1 MDISNSRSFF
11 AGEASGSGVGG
22 GASAVAAPG
31 DKKDELVDA
40 IADSTTQ
47 VSVSRRS
54 FNPGLVNNASSNILI
69 CWFFSWSLSH
79 QQILAFL
86 GAVPFTY
93 SDFNLFSFGTEE
105 KQGPHEMPICLN
117 ERHR

>member
-1 MDISNSRSFF
+1 MRV

-22 GASAVAAPG
+22 GASVAAPG

-54 FNPGLVNNASSNILI
+54 FNPGLVNNASINTNLLVFLMVSVTSTNND
-69 CWFFSWSLSH
+69 
-79 QQILAFL
+79 L
-86 GAVPFTY
+86 GAKGA
-93 SDFNLFSFGTEE
+93 L
-105 KQGPHEMPICLN
+105 H
-117 ERHR
+117 

>member
-1 MDISNSRSFF
+1 MRV

-22 GASAVAAPG
+22 GASAAAPG

-54 FNPGLVNNASSNILI
+54 FNPGLVNNASVNTTNLLVFLMVSVTSTNNGFLRSQG
-69 CWFFSWSLSH
+69 CPSLTLNSTY
-79 QQILAFL
+79 FL
-86 GAVPFTY
+86 PELQR
-93 SDFNLFSFGTEE
+93 N
-105 KQGPHEMPICLN
+105 KGPMRCPPIRLD